1 MHDRIRR
8 VRFFFDQLARFVGSY
23 FEGSERSIETNEKKI
38 AFRKRWG
45 SYDTLDNAANG
56 DRTKFD
62 FYLSLPLDE
71 WLTYISYLS
80 DKAAAI

>member
-1 MHDRIRR
+1 MYHRFRR
-8 VRFFFDQLARFVGSY
+8 VRFFFDQLAKFVGSY
-23 FEGSERSIETNEKKI
+23 FEGAERSIETNEKKA

-45 SYDTLDNAANG
+45 SYDTLYNAANG

-80 DKAAAI
+80 DRAAAQ